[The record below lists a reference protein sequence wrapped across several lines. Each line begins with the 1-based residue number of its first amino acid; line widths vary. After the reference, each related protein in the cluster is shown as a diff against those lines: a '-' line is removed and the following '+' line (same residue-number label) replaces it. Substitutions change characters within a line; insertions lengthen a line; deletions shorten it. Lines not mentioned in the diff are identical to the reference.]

1 MTEHRPRY
9 AFDHHIFE
17 SSTFDCHKFINTVA
31 HANGLEQVRTDLQD
45 HLTTV
50 QNNLL
55 SLVHR
60 DYADFVQ
67 LSSELEGVDVTLQ
80 ECQRPIVDLHRATKQ
95 LKDAAEFSLDTIR
108 SGLRRHDE
116 LAQEHTDMSE
126 MLCALQMLAL
136 GEQLLSR
143 ARGGT
148 TEESEEDDDQ
158 MGSEEAIVEECAVL
172 ERVAR
177 LLAHLQVLQSQIQ
190 SNNDGTNK
198 DRQDIVTILRVR
210 STSIQH
216 QLLRRL
222 EVSYGTEVVPDSTSG
237 DLIVNR
243 DAMLYCLRAYSS
255 GTDEVVMEAS
265 VVFAKLVMGPFLNE
279 FVTQGRLD
287 GKGKRGS
294 CEGLSN
300 ILECITNYIKNSCRA
315 VLDVVREMNSTA
327 AADGRQT
334 FSMIEDGVWAPI
346 AAQLKERLGHQV
358 SGGQGEGE
366 GVSWS
371 CLFSSLSVFVHA
383 LTFFFICVFALLP
396 SCFRCQTWI
405 CFIKIT
411 KPCIGLYMSNCPKQR
426 GAPRLKKS
434 S

>member
-80 ECQRPIVDLHRATKQ
+80 DCQRPIVDLHRATKQ

-148 TEESEEDDDQ
+148 TTEESEEDDDQ

-172 ERVAR
+172 ERVA
-177 LLAHLQVLQSQIQ
+177 
-190 SNNDGTNK
+190 
-198 DRQDIVTILRVR
+198 
-210 STSIQH
+210 
-216 QLLRRL
+216 
-222 EVSYGTEVVPDSTSG
+222 
-237 DLIVNR
+237 
-243 DAMLYCLRAYSS
+243 
-255 GTDEVVMEAS
+255 
-265 VVFAKLVMGPFLNE
+265 
-279 FVTQGRLD
+279 
-287 GKGKRGS
+287 
-294 CEGLSN
+294 
-300 ILECITNYIKNSCRA
+300 
-315 VLDVVREMNSTA
+315 
-327 AADGRQT
+327 
-334 FSMIEDGVWAPI
+334 
-346 AAQLKERLGHQV
+346 
-358 SGGQGEGE
+358 
-366 GVSWS
+366 
-371 CLFSSLSVFVHA
+371 
-383 LTFFFICVFALLP
+383 
-396 SCFRCQTWI
+396 
-405 CFIKIT
+405 
-411 KPCIGLYMSNCPKQR
+411 
-426 GAPRLKKS
+426 
-434 S
+434 